1 LLKAPL
7 VLDRKEKMEKKP
19 RKETK
24 PKKPSFGIALIPII
38 AMGLLLGVGY
48 GIYKIRPQV
57 LLVAAAFITA
67 CLGFYLRFNWREMER
82 GIVDSIHKAMPAILI
97 MLCVGILIGSWIASG
112 TIPMVIYYGLKLISP
127 KFFLVTACFVCS
139 ITSIATGTSWG
150 TIGTLGVAFIGIA
163 MGLGIPLGPAAG
175 AIVAGAYFGDKM
187 SPFSDVTNLAPVAAG
202 SNLFDHIKHMLWSAT
217 PAWLIGLFI
226 YFIVGLRYGV
236 KTVESDKMTLI
247 TQTLKENFNFNIF
260 LLLPMVVV
268 FYFAFTKKPTIPGM
282 LFSSFL
288 AGILAIIFQ
297 KASVTEVATAMNT
310 GYQANT
316 GVEAVDLLISRGGMM
331 SMMETQLV
339 AFTAFSFGGIMQ
351 RTGLLSV
358 ILDRVMIFAN
368 KVWSI
373 VLTTIGSSL
382 VTAMVTGSSYLSM
395 IIPGELLSPI
405 YKKEG
410 LAAKNLSRIIE
421 ESGAIIVPLI
431 PWSMAG
437 VYITGTLGVSTFSY
451 LPWAIMN
458 YVAVVI
464 LAIYGFT
471 KFTMAPKIREDETQ
485 IGS

>member
-1 LLKAPL
+1 MKEPQKKDTSKSKVPSLTVALLPL
-7 VLDRKEKMEKKP
+7 
-19 RKETK
+19 
-24 PKKPSFGIALIPII
+24 I

-57 LLVAAAFITA
+57 LLVAAAFITG
-67 CLGFYLRFNWREMER
+67 CLGFFLRFSWQEMER

-127 KFFLVTACFVCS
+127 KYFLVTACFVCS
-139 ITSIATGTSWG
+139 LTSLATGTSWG

-202 SNLFDHIKHMLWSAT
+202 SNLFDHIRHMLWSAT
-217 PAWLIGLFI
+217 PAWLLGLFI
-226 YFIVGLRYGV
+226 YFLIGLGYKGGR
-236 KTVESDKMTLI
+236 VESETMKI
-247 TQTLKENFNFNIF
+247 IIHTLKVNFRFNVF
-260 LLLPMVVV
+260 LLLPMVIV
-268 FYFAFTKKPTIPGM
+268 FYFAITKKPTIPGM
-282 LFSSFL
+282 LLSSFV

-297 KASVTEVATAMNT
+297 KASITEIAAAMNT
-310 GYQANT
+310 GYQAHT
-316 GVEAVDLLISRGGMM
+316 GVAEVDQLISRGGMM

-358 ILDRVMIFAN
+358 ILDRVMKFAN
-368 KVWSI
+368 QIWSI
-373 VLTTIGSSL
+373 VLTTIGSSI

-395 IIPGELLSPI
+395 IIPGELLAPI
-405 YKKEG
+405 YKKKR

-437 VYITGTLGVSTFSY
+437 VYITGTIGVSTFTY

-458 YVAVVI
+458 YAAVFI
-464 LAIYGFT
+464 LALYGFT
-471 KFTMAPKIREDETQ
+471 RFTMAPKIREDETQ

>member
-1 LLKAPL
+1 
-7 VLDRKEKMEKKP
+7 MEKEASNNRQKQ
-19 RKETK
+19 
-24 PKKPSFGIALIPII
+24 KKPGFSTALIPLI

-48 GIYKIRPQV
+48 GIYQIRPQV
-57 LLVAAAFITA
+57 LLVAAAFLTGCIG
-67 CLGFYLRFNWREMER
+67 LFLRFKWKEMEE
-82 GIVDSIHKAMPAILI
+82 GIVNSIHKAMPAILI
-97 MLCVGILIGSWIASG
+97 MLCVGILIGSWIACG

-127 KFFLVTACFVCS
+127 KYFLVTACFVCS
-139 ITSIATGTSWG
+139 ITSLATGTSWG

-226 YFIVGLRYGV
+226 YFLVGLKYGSG
-236 KTVESDKMTLI
+236 KVESETMAI
-247 TQTLKENFNFNIF
+247 IIQTLKDNFRFSIF
-260 LLLPMVVV
+260 LLLPMVIV

-282 LFSSFL
+282 LLSSL
-288 AGILAIIFQ
+288 VAGILAIIFQ
-297 KASVTEVATAMNT
+297 KASVPDVATAMNT
-310 GYQANT
+310 GFQAHT
-316 GVEAVDLLISRGGMM
+316 GVEEVDQLISRGGMM

-358 ILDRVMIFAN
+358 ILDRVMKFAN
-368 KVWSI
+368 KVSSI
-373 VLTTIGSSL
+373 VLTTICSSI
-382 VTAMVTGSSYLSM
+382 VTALVTGSSYLSM
-395 IIPGELLSPI
+395 IIPGDLLSPI
-405 YKKEG
+405 YKKKG

-437 VYITGTLGVSTFSY
+437 VYITGTIGVPTFSY

-458 YVAVVI
+458 YAAVVI
-464 LAIYGFT
+464 LAIFGFT
-471 KFTMAPKIREDETQ
+471 KFTMSPKIREDETQ

>member
-1 LLKAPL
+1 MEEKSSKDKKSHKQPGLAVALTPL
-7 VLDRKEKMEKKP
+7 V
-19 RKETK
+19 
-24 PKKPSFGIALIPII
+24 
-38 AMGLLLGVGY
+38 AMGVLLGVGY
-48 GIYKIRPQV
+48 GIYQIRPQV
-57 LLVAAAFITA
+57 LLVAAAFITG
-67 CLGFYLRFNWREMER
+67 CLGLWLHFKWQEMER

-97 MLCVGILIGSWIASG
+97 MLCVGILIGSWIAAG

-139 ITSIATGTSWG
+139 LTSLATGTSWG

-217 PAWLIGLFI
+217 PAWLLGLFI
-226 YFIVGLRYGV
+226 YFLIGLSYQGGQ
-236 KTVESDKMTLI
+236 VESDTMKLI
-247 TQTLKENFNFNIF
+247 MRTLKSNFHFNVF
-260 LLLPMVVV
+260 LLLPMAVV
-268 FYFAFTKKPTIPGM
+268 FYFAITKRPTIPGM
-282 LFSSFL
+282 LISSLIAGAL
-288 AGILAIIFQ
+288 AVIFQ
-297 KASVTEVATAMNT
+297 KASIPEVAMAMNT
-310 GYQANT
+310 GYQAHT
-316 GVEAVDLLISRGGMM
+316 GVAEVDQLISRGGMM

-358 ILDRVMIFAN
+358 ILDRVMKFAN

-373 VLTTIGSSL
+373 VLTTIGSSI

-405 YKKEG
+405 YKKKG

-437 VYITGTLGVSTFSY
+437 VYITGTIGVSTFSY
-451 LPWAIMN
+451 LPWAFMN
-458 YVAVVI
+458 YVAVFI

>member
-1 LLKAPL
+1 
-7 VLDRKEKMEKKP
+7 MEK
-19 RKETK
+19 ETKIEIRK
-24 PKKPSFGIALIPII
+24 PKKPGLVIALVPLVT
-38 AMGLLLGVGY
+38 MGALLGVGY
-48 GIYKIRPQV
+48 GIYQIRPQV
-57 LLVAAAFITA
+57 LLVCAAFITGS
-67 CLGFYLRFNWREMER
+67 LGLYLRFKWKDMER

-127 KFFLVTACFVCS
+127 KYFLVTACFVCS
-139 ITSIATGTSWG
+139 LTSIATGTSWG

-187 SPFSDVTNLAPVAAG
+187 SPFSDVTNLAPVAVG
-202 SNLFDHIKHMLWSAT
+202 SNLFDHIKHMVWSAT

-226 YFIVGLRYGV
+226 YFLVGLRYEGG
-236 KTVESDKMTLI
+236 KVESEAMTII
-247 TQTLKENFNFNIF
+247 TQTIKDNFNFNVL
-260 LLLPMVVV
+260 LLLPMAIV

-282 LFSSFL
+282 LISSFV

-297 KASVTEVATAMNT
+297 KASITDVATAMNT
-310 GYQANT
+310 GYVAQT
-316 GVEAVDLLISRGGMM
+316 GVEEVDNLISRGGMM

-351 RTGLLSV
+351 STGLLSV
-358 ILDRVMIFAN
+358 ILDRVMKFAT

-373 VLTTIGSSL
+373 VLTTIGTTII
-382 VTAMVTGSSYLSM
+382 TALVTGSSYLAI
-395 IIPGELLSPI
+395 IIPGDLLSAV
-405 YKKEG
+405 YKKKG
-410 LAAKNLSRIIE
+410 LAAKNLSRIVE
-421 ESGAIIVPLI
+421 ECGAIIVPLI

-458 YVAVVI
+458 YAAVVI

-471 KFTMAPKIREDETQ
+471 KFTMAPKIRDDETQ

>member
-1 LLKAPL
+1 MSKRAKRGP
-7 VLDRKEKMEKKP
+7 REP
-19 RKETK
+19 RKA
-24 PKKPSFGIALIPII
+24 SFGVALIPMI

-57 LLVAAAFITA
+57 LLVGAAFITG
-67 CLGFYLRFNWREMER
+67 CLGFYLRFSWQEMER

-97 MLCVGILIGSWIASG
+97 MLCVGILIGSWIACG

-139 ITSIATGTSWG
+139 LTSLATGTSWG
-150 TIGTLGVAFIGIA
+150 TIGTLGVAFMGIA
-163 MGLGIPLGPAAG
+163 MGLGIPVGPAAG

-217 PAWLIGLFI
+217 PAWLLGLFI
-226 YFIVGLRYGV
+226 YFLVGLRYENKKV
-236 KTVESDKMTLI
+236 TSETMNLI
-247 TQTLKENFNFNIF
+247 TQTLKENFNFNLF
-260 LLLPMVVV
+260 LLLPMAVV

-282 LFSSFL
+282 LLSSFL
-288 AGILAIIFQ
+288 AGILAFIFQ
-297 KASVTEVATAMNT
+297 KASVTDVATAMNT
-310 GYQANT
+310 GFQAQT
-316 GVEAVDLLISRGGMM
+316 GVEDVDHLISRGGMM

-351 RTGLLSV
+351 RTGLLSI
-358 ILDRVMIFAN
+358 ILDRVMKFAN

-373 VLTTIGSSL
+373 VLTTIGSSI
-382 VTAMVTGSSYLSM
+382 VTAIVTGSSYLSM
-395 IIPGELLSPI
+395 IIPGELLAPV
-405 YKKEG
+405 YKKKG

-437 VYITGTLGVSTFSY
+437 VYITGTIGVSTFSY

-458 YVAVVI
+458 YAAVAI
-464 LAIYGFT
+464 LAVYGFT

>member
-1 LLKAPL
+1 MTPK
-7 VLDRKEKMEKKP
+7 
-19 RKETK
+19 
-24 PKKPSFGIALIPII
+24 KKPSLTVALIPMVS
-38 AMGLLLGVGY
+38 MGFLLAVGY
-48 GIYKIRPQV
+48 GIYQIRPQV
-57 LLVAAAFITA
+57 LLVAAAFITG
-67 CLGFYLRFNWREMER
+67 CLGLILRFTWQDMER

-139 ITSIATGTSWG
+139 ITSLATGTSWG

-163 MGLGIPLGPAAG
+163 LGLGIPLGPAAG

-202 SNLFDHIKHMLWSAT
+202 SNLFDHIKHMMWSAV
-217 PAWLIGLFI
+217 PAWLLGLFI
-226 YFIVGLRYGV
+226 YFLIGLKYEAS
-236 KTVESDKMTLI
+236 TVESETMTLI
-247 TQTLKENFNFNIF
+247 ISTLKAHFRFHLL
-260 LLLPMVVV
+260 LLLPMIIV
-268 FYFAFTKKPTIPGM
+268 FYFAATKKPTIPGM
-282 LFSSFL
+282 LFSSFV

-297 KASVTEVATAMNT
+297 KATVTEIATAMNT
-310 GYQANT
+310 GYQAHT
-316 GVEAVDLLISRGGMM
+316 GVNAVDQLISRGGMM

-358 ILDRVMIFAN
+358 ILDRVMKFAS
-368 KVWSI
+368 KAWSI
-373 VLTTIGSSL
+373 VLTTIGSSI
-382 VTAMVTGSSYLSM
+382 VTALVTGSSYLSM
-395 IIPGELLSPI
+395 IIPGELLAPI
-405 YKKEG
+405 YREKG

-437 VYITGTLGVSTFSY
+437 VYITGTIGVSTFSY

-458 YVAVVI
+458 YAAVVI
-464 LAIYGFT
+464 LAIFGFT

>member
-1 LLKAPL
+1 MI
-7 VLDRKEKMEKKP
+7 KEKVEGKP
-19 RKETK
+19 TTK
-24 PKKPSFGIALIPII
+24 QPSLTVALIPMIT
-38 AMGLLLGVGY
+38 MGLLLGIGY
-48 GIYKIRPQV
+48 GIYQIRPQV
-57 LLVAAAFITA
+57 LLVAAAFITG
-67 CLGFYLRFNWREMER
+67 CIGLVLKFKWKEMEK

-97 MLCVGILIGSWIASG
+97 MLCVGILIGSWISCG
-112 TIPMVIYYGLKLISP
+112 TIPLVIYYGLKLISP
-127 KFFLVTACFVCS
+127 QFFLVTACFVCS
-139 ITSIATGTSWG
+139 LTSLATGTSWG

-175 AIVAGAYFGDKM
+175 AIVAGAYFGDKL

-217 PAWLIGLFI
+217 PAWILGLIIYFLIGLK
-226 YFIVGLRYGV
+226 YKA
-236 KTVESDKMTLI
+236 KTVETETMRLI
-247 TQTLKENFNFNIF
+247 TQTIKENFHFSIF
-260 LLLPMVVV
+260 LLLPMVIV
-268 FYFAFTKKPTIPGM
+268 FYFAATKRPTIPGM
-282 LFSSFL
+282 LLSSFV

-297 KASVTEVATAMNT
+297 KTSVTDVAIAMNT
-310 GYQANT
+310 GYQATT
-316 GVEAVDLLISRGGMM
+316 GVEAVDQLLSRGGMM

-358 ILDRVMIFAN
+358 ILDRVMKFAD

-373 VLTTIGSSL
+373 VLTTIAAAV
-382 VTAMVTGSSYLSM
+382 VTALVTGSSYLSM
-395 IIPGELLSPI
+395 IIPGELLAPI
-405 YKKEG
+405 FIRKK

-437 VYITGTLGVSTFSY
+437 VYITGTIGVSTFTY

-458 YVAVVI
+458 YTAVII
-464 LAIYGFT
+464 LALFGFT

>member
-1 LLKAPL
+1 MENEIKNET
-7 VLDRKEKMEKKP
+7 RKY
-19 RKETK
+19 KE
-24 PKKPSFGIALIPII
+24 PGFVIALIPLIL
-38 AMGLLLGVGY
+38 MLLLFGVGY
-48 GIYKIRPQV
+48 GIYEIRPPV
-57 LLVAAAFITA
+57 LLVTAAFLTGCIG
-67 CLGFYLRFNWREMER
+67 LWLRFKWKVMEE

-127 KFFLVTACFVCS
+127 KYFLVTACFVCS
-139 ITSIATGTSWG
+139 VTSLATGTSWG

-187 SPFSDVTNLAPVAAG
+187 SPFSDVANLAPVTAG
-202 SNLFDHIKHMLWSAT
+202 SNLFDHIKHMVWSAT
-217 PAWLIGLFI
+217 PAWLIGLMI
-226 YFIVGLRYGV
+226 YFIVGLRYGGG
-236 KTVESDKMTLI
+236 KVESKEMTII
-247 TQTLKENFNFNIF
+247 TQTIKENFNFNIF
-260 LLLPMVVV
+260 LLLPMVIV

-282 LFSSFL
+282 LVSSFI

-297 KASVTEVATAMNT
+297 KTSVTDVATAMNT
-310 GYQANT
+310 GYVAQT
-316 GVEAVDLLISRGGMM
+316 GVEEVDRLISQGGMM
-331 SMMETQLV
+331 SMMEVQLV

-358 ILDRVMIFAN
+358 ILGRVMRFTN
-368 KVWSI
+368 KVWSL
-373 VLTTIGSSL
+373 VLTTIGSSI
-382 VTAMVTGSSYLSM
+382 VTALATGSSYLSM
-395 IIPGELLSPI
+395 ILPGDLLSPI
-405 YKKEG
+405 YKKRG

-421 ESGAIIVPLI
+421 ESGAIMVPLI

-437 VYITGTLGVSTFSY
+437 VFITGILGVPTLSY

-458 YVAVVI
+458 YVSVVI

-471 KFTMAPKIREDETQ
+471 KFTMAPKIRDDETQ

>member
-1 LLKAPL
+1 MVNEKQNQTQKSKEPSL
-7 VLDRKEKMEKKP
+7 V
-19 RKETK
+19 
-24 PKKPSFGIALIPII
+24 IALIPLV
-38 AMGLLLGVGY
+38 AMGILLGVGY
-48 GIYKIRPQV
+48 GVYKIPAQV
-57 LLVAAAFITA
+57 LLVAAAFITGT
-67 CLGFYLRFNWREMER
+67 LGLILRFKWKEMEE
-82 GIVDSIHKAMPAILI
+82 GIVNSIHKAMPAILI
-97 MLCVGILIGSWIASG
+97 MLCVGILIGVWIACG
-112 TIPMVIYYGLKLISP
+112 TIPMVIYYGLKIIAP
-127 KFFLVTACFVCS
+127 KYFLVTACFVCS
-139 ITSIATGTSWG
+139 LTSLTTGTSWG

-163 MGLGIPLGPAAG
+163 IGLGIPLGPAAG

-217 PAWLIGLFI
+217 PAWLIGLAI
-226 YFIVGLRYGV
+226 YFFVGLRYGGE
-236 KTVESDKMTLI
+236 KVESETMTLI
-247 TQTLKENFNFNIF
+247 TQTLKANFRFNIL
-260 LLLPMVVV
+260 LLLPMAIV

-282 LFSSFL
+282 LISSFV

-297 KASVTEVATAMNT
+297 KASITDVATAMNT
-310 GYQANT
+310 GYQAQT
-316 GVEAVDLLISRGGMM
+316 GVPEVDELISRGGLM

-358 ILDRVMIFAN
+358 ILDRVMKFAN
-368 KVWSI
+368 KIWSI
-373 VLTTIGSSL
+373 VLTTILSSI
-382 VTAMVTGSSYLSM
+382 VTAMMTASSYLSM

-405 YKKEG
+405 YKKNN

-437 VYITGTLGVSTFSY
+437 AFITGAIGVSTIAY

-458 YVAVVI
+458 YVAVII
-464 LAIYGFT
+464 LALYGFT
-471 KFTMAPKIREDETQ
+471 GFTMAPKIREDETQ

>member
-1 LLKAPL
+1 
-7 VLDRKEKMEKKP
+7 MEKEAKNEI
-19 RKETK
+19 RK
-24 PKKPSFGIALIPII
+24 PKKPGLVIALAPLVT
-38 AMGLLLGVGY
+38 MGTLLGVGY
-48 GIYKIRPQV
+48 GIYQIRPQV
-57 LLVAAAFITA
+57 LLVCAAFITGS
-67 CLGFYLRFNWREMER
+67 LGLYLRFKWKDMES

-97 MLCVGILIGSWIASG
+97 MICVGILIGSWIASG

-127 KFFLVTACFVCS
+127 KYFLVTACFVCS
-139 ITSIATGTSWG
+139 LTSIATGTSWG

-187 SPFSDVTNLAPVAAG
+187 SPFSDVTNLAPVAVG
-202 SNLFDHIKHMLWSAT
+202 SNLFDHIKHMVWSAT

-226 YFIVGLRYGV
+226 YFLVGLRYEGG
-236 KTVESDKMTLI
+236 KVESEAMTII
-247 TQTLKENFNFNIF
+247 TQTIKDNFNFNVL
-260 LLLPMVVV
+260 LLLPMAIV

-282 LFSSFL
+282 LISSFV
-288 AGILAIIFQ
+288 AGIIAIIFQ
-297 KASVTEVATAMNT
+297 KASITDVATAMNT
-310 GYQANT
+310 GYVAQT
-316 GVEAVDLLISRGGMM
+316 GVEEVDNLISRGGMM

-351 RTGLLSV
+351 ATGLLSV
-358 ILDRVMIFAN
+358 ILDRIMKFAT

-373 VLTTIGSSL
+373 VLTTIG
-382 VTAMVTGSSYLSM
+382 TAIIVALVTGSSYLSI
-395 IIPGELLSPI
+395 IIPGDLLSAV
-405 YKKEG
+405 YKKKG
-410 LAAKNLSRIIE
+410 LAAKNLSRIVE
-421 ESGAIIVPLI
+421 ECGAIIVPLI

-458 YVAVVI
+458 YAAVVI

-471 KFTMAPKIREDETQ
+471 KFTMAPKIRDDETQ

>member
-1 LLKAPL
+1 
-7 VLDRKEKMEKKP
+7 MEKEAKNEI
-19 RKETK
+19 RK
-24 PKKPSFGIALIPII
+24 PKKPGLVIALAPLV
-38 AMGLLLGVGY
+38 AMGALLGVGY
-48 GIYKIRPQV
+48 GIYQIRPQV
-57 LLVAAAFITA
+57 LLVCAAFITGS
-67 CLGFYLRFNWREMER
+67 LGLYLRFKWKDMES

-127 KFFLVTACFVCS
+127 KYFLVTACFVCS
-139 ITSIATGTSWG
+139 LTSIATGTSWG

-187 SPFSDVTNLAPVAAG
+187 SPFSDVTNLAPVAVG
-202 SNLFDHIKHMLWSAT
+202 SNLFDHIKHMVWSAT

-226 YFIVGLRYGV
+226 YFLVGLRYEGG
-236 KTVESDKMTLI
+236 KVESEAMTII
-247 TQTLKENFNFNIF
+247 TQTIKDNFNFNVL
-260 LLLPMVVV
+260 LLLPMAIV

-282 LFSSFL
+282 LISSFV
-288 AGILAIIFQ
+288 AGIIAIIFQ
-297 KASVTEVATAMNT
+297 KASITDVATAMNT
-310 GYQANT
+310 GYVAQT
-316 GVEAVDLLISRGGMM
+316 GVEEVDNLISRGGMM

-351 RTGLLSV
+351 ATGLLSV
-358 ILDRVMIFAN
+358 ILDRVMKFAT

-373 VLTTIGSSL
+373 VLTTIGTTIIVAL
-382 VTAMVTGSSYLSM
+382 VTGSSYLS
-395 IIPGELLSPI
+395 IILPGDLLSAV
-405 YKKEG
+405 YKKKG
-410 LAAKNLSRIIE
+410 LAAKNLSRIVE
-421 ESGAIIVPLI
+421 ECGAIIVPLI

-458 YVAVVI
+458 YAAVVI

-471 KFTMAPKIREDETQ
+471 KFTMAPKIRDDETQ

>member
-1 LLKAPL
+1 MTEDKKEQTQKTKKASL
-7 VLDRKEKMEKKP
+7 AV
-19 RKETK
+19 
-24 PKKPSFGIALIPII
+24 ALIPMI
-38 AMGLLLGVGY
+38 AMALLLGIGY

-57 LLVAAAFITA
+57 LLVAAAFLTGI
-67 CLGFYLRFNWREMER
+67 LGMILRFKWQDMER

-97 MLCVGILIGSWIASG
+97 MLCVGILIGAWIVSG
-112 TIPMVIYYGLKLISP
+112 TIPMIIYYGLKLISP

-139 ITSIATGTSWG
+139 LTSIATGTSWG

-226 YFIVGLRYGV
+226 YFLVGLGYEA
-236 KTVESDKMTLI
+236 KTVESETMTLI
-247 TQTLKENFNFNIF
+247 TQTLKANFRFNIL
-260 LLLPMVVV
+260 LLLPMVIV
-268 FYFAFTKKPTIPGM
+268 FYFAATKKPTIPGM
-282 LFSSFL
+282 LLSSFV
-288 AGILAIIFQ
+288 AGILAVIFQ
-297 KASVTEVATAMNT
+297 GATVPEIATALNT
-310 GYQANT
+310 GYQAST
-316 GVEAVDLLISRGGMM
+316 GVEAVDRLISRGGMM

-351 RTGLLSV
+351 KTGLLSV

-373 VLTTIGSSL
+373 VLTTIASSI
-382 VTAMVTGSSYLSM
+382 VTALVTGSSYLSM
-395 IIPGELLSPI
+395 IIPGELLAPI
-405 YKKEG
+405 YKEKN

-437 VYITGTLGVSTFSY
+437 VYITGTIGVSTFTY

-458 YVAVVI
+458 YVAVII
-464 LAIYGFT
+464 LAVFGFT
-471 KFTMAPKIREDETQ
+471 KWTMAPKMREDETQ

>member
-1 LLKAPL
+1 ME
-7 VLDRKEKMEKKP
+7 KEKNEKKP
-19 RKETK
+19 THKQ
-24 PKKPSFGIALIPII
+24 PSLAVALIPMI
-38 AMGLLLGVGY
+38 AMGLLLGIGY
-48 GIYKIRPQV
+48 GIYQIRPQV
-57 LLVAAAFITA
+57 LLVAAAFITG
-67 CLGFYLRFNWREMER
+67 CIGLVLKFKWKEMEK

-97 MLCVGILIGSWIASG
+97 MLCVGILIGSWISCG
-112 TIPMVIYYGLKLISP
+112 TIPLVIYYGLKLISP
-127 KFFLVTACFVCS
+127 QFFLVTACFVCS
-139 ITSIATGTSWG
+139 VTSLATGTSWG
-150 TIGTLGVAFIGIA
+150 TIGTLGVAFTGIA

-175 AIVAGAYFGDKM
+175 AIVAGAYFGDKL

-217 PAWLIGLFI
+217 PAWILGLIIYFLIGLK
-226 YFIVGLRYGV
+226 YEA
-236 KTVESDKMTLI
+236 KTVESETMRLL
-247 TQTLKENFNFNIF
+247 TQTIKENFHFSIF
-260 LLLPMVVV
+260 LLLPMVII
-268 FYFAFTKKPTIPGM
+268 FYFAATKKPTIPGM
-282 LFSSFL
+282 LFSSFV

-297 KASVTEVATAMNT
+297 KASITDVAIAMNT
-310 GYQANT
+310 GYQAST
-316 GVEAVDLLISRGGMM
+316 GVEAVDQLLSRGGMM

-358 ILDRVMIFAN
+358 ILDRVMKFAN

-373 VLTTIGSSL
+373 VLTAIASAV
-382 VTAMVTGSSYLSM
+382 VTALVTGSSYLSM
-395 IIPGELLSPI
+395 IIPGELLAPI
-405 YKKEG
+405 FKRKK

-437 VYITGTLGVSTFSY
+437 VYITGTTGVSTFTY

-458 YVAVVI
+458 YTAVII
-464 LAIYGFT
+464 LALFGFT

>member
-1 LLKAPL
+1 
-7 VLDRKEKMEKKP
+7 MEKEAKNEV
-19 RKETK
+19 RK
-24 PKKPSFGIALIPII
+24 PKKPGLVIALTPLV

-48 GIYKIRPQV
+48 GIYQIRPQV
-57 LLVAAAFITA
+57 LLVTAAFITGI
-67 CLGFYLRFNWREMER
+67 LGLFLRFSWKDMEG

-97 MLCVGILIGSWIASG
+97 MLCVGILIGSWIACG

-139 ITSIATGTSWG
+139 ITSLATGTSWG

-202 SNLFDHIKHMLWSAT
+202 SNLFDHIKHMFWSAT

-226 YFIVGLRYGV
+226 YFLVGLRYEGG
-236 KTVESDKMTLI
+236 KVESEAMTII
-247 TQTLKENFNFNIF
+247 TQTIKDNFNFNVL
-260 LLLPMVVV
+260 LLLPMVIV

-282 LFSSFL
+282 IISSFV

-297 KASVTEVATAMNT
+297 NASVPDVATAMNT
-310 GYQANT
+310 GYQAQT
-316 GVEAVDLLISRGGMM
+316 GVEEVDRLISRGGMM

-358 ILDRVMIFAN
+358 ILNRVMKFAT

-373 VLTTIGSSL
+373 VLTTIGTSII
-382 VTAMVTGSSYLSM
+382 TALITASSYLSM
-395 IIPGELLSPI
+395 IIPGDLLSPI
-405 YKKEG
+405 YKKKG

-458 YVAVVI
+458 YASVVI

-471 KFTMAPKIREDETQ
+471 KFTMAPKIRDDETQ

>member
-1 LLKAPL
+1 MGKNSKK
-7 VLDRKEKMEKKP
+7 RSKEP
-19 RKETK
+19 R
-24 PKKPSFGIALIPII
+24 KPSFGIALIPII

-57 LLVAAAFITA
+57 LLVGAAFITGV
-67 CLGFYLRFNWREMER
+67 LGFYLRFSWYEMER

-97 MLCVGILIGSWIASG
+97 MLCVGILIGSWIACG

-139 ITSIATGTSWG
+139 ITSLATGTSWG
-150 TIGTLGVAFIGIA
+150 TIGTLGVAFMGIA

-226 YFIVGLRYGV
+226 YFIIGLGYQSKAV
-236 KTVESDKMTLI
+236 ASETMKLI
-247 TQTLKENFNFNIF
+247 TQTLRENFNFNLF
-260 LLLPMVVV
+260 LLLPMAVV

-282 LFSSFL
+282 LISSFL
-288 AGILAIIFQ
+288 AGILALIFQ
-297 KASVTEVATAMNT
+297 KASITEVATAMNT
-310 GYQANT
+310 GYQAQT
-316 GVEAVDLLISRGGMM
+316 GIEAVDRLISRGGMM

-351 RTGLLSV
+351 RTGLLSI
-358 ILDRVMIFAN
+358 ILDRVMKFAN
-368 KVWSI
+368 QVWSI
-373 VLTTIGSSL
+373 VLTTISSSI

-395 IIPGELLSPI
+395 IIPGELLAPI
-405 YKKEG
+405 YKQKG

-437 VYITGTLGVSTFSY
+437 VYITGTIGVSTFTY
-451 LPWAIMN
+451 LPWAFMN
-458 YVAVVI
+458 YAAVAI

>member
-1 LLKAPL
+1 
-7 VLDRKEKMEKKP
+7 MEK
-19 RKETK
+19 ETKIEIRK
-24 PKKPSFGIALIPII
+24 PKKPGLVIALAPLVT
-38 AMGLLLGVGY
+38 MGALLGVGY
-48 GIYKIRPQV
+48 GIYQIRPQV
-57 LLVAAAFITA
+57 LLVCAAFITGS
-67 CLGFYLRFNWREMER
+67 LGLYLRFRWKDMES

-127 KFFLVTACFVCS
+127 KYFLVTACFVCS
-139 ITSIATGTSWG
+139 LTSIATGTSWG

-187 SPFSDVTNLAPVAAG
+187 SPFSDVTNLAPVAVG
-202 SNLFDHIKHMLWSAT
+202 SNLFDHIKHMFWSAT

-226 YFIVGLRYGV
+226 YFLVGLRYEGG
-236 KTVESDKMTLI
+236 KVESEAMTI
-247 TQTLKENFNFNIF
+247 IARTIKDNFNFNVL
-260 LLLPMVVV
+260 LLLPMAIV

-282 LFSSFL
+282 LISSFV
-288 AGILAIIFQ
+288 AGIIAIIFQ
-297 KASVTEVATAMNT
+297 KASITDVATAMNT
-310 GYQANT
+310 GYVAQT
-316 GVEAVDLLISRGGMM
+316 GVEEVDRLISRGGMM

-358 ILDRVMIFAN
+358 ILDRVMKFAT

-373 VLTTIGSSL
+373 VLTTIG
-382 VTAMVTGSSYLSM
+382 TAIITALVTGSSYLSI
-395 IIPGELLSPI
+395 IIPGDLLSAV
-405 YKKEG
+405 YKKKG
-410 LAAKNLSRIIE
+410 LAAKNLSRIVE
-421 ESGAIIVPLI
+421 ECGAIIVPLI

-458 YVAVVI
+458 YAAVVI

-471 KFTMAPKIREDETQ
+471 KFTMAPKIRDDETQ

>member
-1 LLKAPL
+1 
-7 VLDRKEKMEKKP
+7 MEKEAKNEI
-19 RKETK
+19 RK
-24 PKKPSFGIALIPII
+24 PKKPGLVIALAPLV
-38 AMGLLLGVGY
+38 AMGALLGVGY
-48 GIYKIRPQV
+48 GIYQIRPQV
-57 LLVAAAFITA
+57 LLVCAAFITGS
-67 CLGFYLRFNWREMER
+67 LGLYLRFKWKDMES

-127 KFFLVTACFVCS
+127 KYFLVTACFVCS
-139 ITSIATGTSWG
+139 LTSIATGTSWG

-187 SPFSDVTNLAPVAAG
+187 SPFSDVTNLAPVAVG
-202 SNLFDHIKHMLWSAT
+202 SNLFDHIKHMVWSAT

-226 YFIVGLRYGV
+226 YFLVGLRYEGG
-236 KTVESDKMTLI
+236 KVESEAMTIL
-247 TQTLKENFNFNIF
+247 TQTIKDNFNFNVL
-260 LLLPMVVV
+260 LLLPMAIV

-282 LFSSFL
+282 LISSFV
-288 AGILAIIFQ
+288 AGIIAIIFQ
-297 KASVTEVATAMNT
+297 KASIMDVATAMNT
-310 GYQANT
+310 GYVAQT
-316 GVEAVDLLISRGGMM
+316 GVEQVDNLISRGGMM

-351 RTGLLSV
+351 STGLLSV
-358 ILDRVMIFAN
+358 ILDRVMKFAT

-373 VLTTIGSSL
+373 VLTTIGTTII
-382 VTAMVTGSSYLSM
+382 TALVTGSSYLAI
-395 IIPGELLSPI
+395 IIPGDLLSAV
-405 YKKEG
+405 YKKKG
-410 LAAKNLSRIIE
+410 LAAKNLSRIVE
-421 ESGAIIVPLI
+421 ECGAIIVPLI

-458 YVAVVI
+458 YAAVVI

-471 KFTMAPKIREDETQ
+471 KFTMAPKIRDDETQ

>member
-1 LLKAPL
+1 MKNNL
-7 VLDRKEKMEKKP
+7 EKK
-19 RKETK
+19 TSDQ
-24 PKKPSFGIALIPII
+24 KKPNLTVALIPIV
-38 AMGLLLGVGY
+38 AMGLLLGIGY
-48 GIYKIRPQV
+48 GIYKIPPQV
-57 LLVAAAFITA
+57 LLVSAAFITG
-67 CLGFYLRFNWREMER
+67 CLGLLLRFSWQEMER

-97 MLCVGILIGSWIASG
+97 MLCVGILIGAWIASG

-127 KFFLVTACFVCS
+127 KYFLVTACFVCS
-139 ITSIATGTSWG
+139 ITSITTGTSWG

-217 PAWLIGLFI
+217 PAWLIGLLI
-226 YFIVGLRYGV
+226 YFIVGLKYGAD
-236 KTVESDKMTLI
+236 KVEDETMILI
-247 TQTLKENFNFNIF
+247 TQTLKANFNFNIL
-260 LLLPMVVV
+260 LLLPMVIV
-268 FYFAFTKKPTIPGM
+268 FYFAATKKPTIPGM
-282 LFSSFL
+282 LLSSFV

-297 KASVTEVATAMNT
+297 KASITEIAAALNT

-316 GVEAVDLLISRGGMM
+316 GVEQVDRLISRGGMM

-358 ILDRVMIFAN
+358 ILEKVMKFAS

-373 VLTTIGSSL
+373 VITTITASI
-382 VTAMVTGSSYLSM
+382 VTALVTGSSYLSM
-395 IIPGELLSPI
+395 IIPGELLAPV
-405 YKKEG
+405 YKRKN

-437 VYITGTLGVSTFSY
+437 VYITATLGVPTYSY
-451 LPWAIMN
+451 LLWAFMN
-458 YVAVVI
+458 YIAVVI
-464 LAIYGFT
+464 LAIFGFT